1 MDFFF
6 NWIRLPVYRKGWGAD
21 KFAGLIFLDVAI
33 NPHKCNRQGSE
44 VETGVGGGINLI
56 CSNYTTARVTTHLA
70 RNGCL
75 LTRGLHR
82 FPHHSGFCFLSLSLL
97 RPLSSPHDPANP
109 IAPASSNAGPE
120 NSAGPVRQL
129 LALLPMTALW
139 ALVAQGIL
147 SITRLL
153 TSMTVGGKFSAEAK
167 LSSEAN
173 EQLGYYIIGFST
185 LMMVIALFEAFITT
199 PLTVF
204 NQQYTADQKPKFS
217 GRMLT
222 AGLLLIGV
230 IVCVSGLLIVVQFQ
244 TAYLNPG
251 LAVALIAAAMM
262 TPFQLLREFSRR
274 WLLANLRAKESAVL
288 EIAFAVLFF
297 AGVCFLLLTDSV
309 SAVWMFATLAIVN
322 AIGVAGWWL
331 VFRNQFDLTSQP
343 SGDSLINQISANV
356 RYGRWVAGENVCGVM
371 TMYFCTWYLAYRL
384 GEDVTGV
391 FAACFQVVMLANP
404 FLLGIASILAPKAA
418 VAFGEQGYPGMLKV
432 LIKFGIVL
440 FAVMTLLSL
449 LLWLAGDQ
457 ITTIMFPATQIY
469 FDENLVGQNQI
480 TAILGL
486 ALPAMGLSYL
496 ASCGL
501 MAAHRP
507 RDNFYAAIVG
517 AIVLIAINLSFAE
530 TTLMTAS
537 ISFIISFCAATSCRL
552 GFLVKAFLQN
562 SQPN

>member
-1 MDFFF
+1 MDP
-6 NWIRLPVYRKGWGAD
+6 N
-21 KFAGLIFLDVAI
+21 
-33 NPHKCNRQGSE
+33 
-44 VETGVGGGINLI
+44 
-56 CSNYTTARVTTHLA
+56 TALEH
-70 RNGCL
+70 G
-75 LTRGLHR
+75 
-82 FPHHSGFCFLSLSLL
+82 
-97 RPLSSPHDPANP
+97 
-109 IAPASSNAGPE
+109 
-120 NSAGPVRQL
+120 AGPVRQL
-129 LALLPMTALW
+129 LALLPITAIW

-147 SITRLL
+147 SVTRLL
-153 TSMTVGGKFSAEAK
+153 TSMTVGGKFSAETK
-167 LSSEAN
+167 ITTEAN

-185 LMMVIALFEAFITT
+185 LMMVVALFEAFITT

-204 NQQYTADQKPKFS
+204 NQKYAANQKPKFS

-222 AGLLLIGV
+222 AGLLLIGTV
-230 IVCVSGLLIVVQFQ
+230 VCVFGLLIVVQFQ
-244 TAYLNPG
+244 TDYLSPG

-274 WLLANLRAKESAVL
+274 WLMANLRAKESAVL
-288 EIAFAVLFF
+288 EIAFAALFF
-297 AGVCFLLLTDSV
+297 VGVCFLLLTDRV
-309 SAVWMFATLAIVN
+309 SAVWMFATLAVVN

-331 VFRNQFDLTSQP
+331 VFRKQFDLTSEP
-343 SGDSLINQISANV
+343 SSGLLLNQISANV

-371 TMYFCTWYLAYRL
+371 TMYFCTWFLAYRL

-418 VAFGEQGYPGMLKV
+418 VAFGEQGYPGMLNV

-440 FAVMTLLSL
+440 FVVMALLSL
-449 LLWLAGDQ
+449 LLWFAGDR

-469 FDENLVGQNQI
+469 FTENLVGQNQI
-480 TAILGL
+480 TAVLGL

-517 AIVLIAINLSFAE
+517 AVVLIAINFSFAD
-530 TTLMTAS
+530 TTLMTAA
-537 ISFIISFCAATSCRL
+537 ISFIVSFCAATACRL
-552 GFLVKAFLQN
+552 TFLVKAFLQT